1 MDVGL
6 AQALALI
13 ALCSTIA
20 ANVSMGLSMHR
31 TSNEATNRA

>member
-20 ANVSMGLSMHR
+20 ANVSMGLSLHR
-31 TSNEATNRA
+31 MSAEATDKA